1 MSLFLYQKV
10 MKNTAWLSCWDTCG
24 PQQCSKESPIGSFH
38 LLWHLKGQA
47 LPPGAFTL
55 AFLSKSL
62 EVSTNIKKRKKYK
75 HVWVVRPCLSLFT
88 ALCWPT
94 LKAEFSPF
102 FLFYSQVRQENTA
115 PLIGACRI
123 LHKNQSTA
131 PMRSS
136 LTPEVSK
143 KLHVL
148 ISSCLHLAV
157 FGLTNIVSERN
168 NLNLLSAFQKT
179 SLLVVLAALSLK
191 ELKEMYPVGIMI
203 DKLFITENVPGM
215 FRLQGSIKN
224 SNNTILKQHLC
235 WQGQVAK
242 NRNSCWTKWH
252 ILISI

>member
-1 MSLFLYQKV
+1 MLLSLFLYQKV

-24 PQQCSKESPIGSFH
+24 LRQCSKESPIGSFH

-55 AFLSKSL
+55 VFLSKSL
-62 EVSTNIKKRKKYK
+62 DVSTNVKKRKKYK
-75 HVWVVRPCLSLFT
+75 YVWVVCPCLSSFT
-88 ALCWPT
+88 ALRWPT

-102 FLFYSQVRQENTA
+102 FFWDSQVRQENTA

-148 ISSCLHLAV
+148 ISSCLHLVV
-157 FGLTNIVSERN
+157 FGLSNIISERN
-168 NLNLLSAFQKT
+168 NPNLLSAFQKT
-179 SLLVVLAALSLK
+179 SMLVFLAALFT
-191 ELKEMYPVGIMI
+191 EGAE
-203 DKLFITENVPGM
+203 ENV
-215 FRLQGSIKN
+215 
-224 SNNTILKQHLC
+224 
-235 WQGQVAK
+235 
-242 NRNSCWTKWH
+242 SCRH
-252 ILISI
+252 YDR